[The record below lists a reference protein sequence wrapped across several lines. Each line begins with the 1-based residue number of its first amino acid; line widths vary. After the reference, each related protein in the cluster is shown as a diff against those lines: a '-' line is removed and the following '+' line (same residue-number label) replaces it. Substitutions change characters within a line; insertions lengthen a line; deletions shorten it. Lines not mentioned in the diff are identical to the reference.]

1 MKRQKITMATSITSN
16 YAGELARPYVSAA
29 LLSGVTLS
37 QPTVRIMDGVKFKG
51 NIPIVAASGLLAA
64 GTCSFSDASTI
75 TLTERVIQPTELQVN
90 VELCKKDWIAHW
102 EAANLGAG
110 RLGQTLPSSIQ
121 GYLLEYFAAK
131 VAEAIENHISNG
143 EVGGSTGYARFDGFV
158 EVIKDASPVG
168 NKFKGGAGA
177 GSTDASD
184 TALAALSSAGDPT
197 DAAEVIDVLEAFLPA
212 IPTRILQSSDFTLYM
227 NNKQIFALRR
237 AQAALGFK
245 DEYYERES
253 ALTSFLGYRVAQANG
268 LADTHIVAGPS
279 ENFVFGTDTLGEQNE
294 ANVID
299 MAMTDGSQN
308 VRVVMRFSA
317 GTQIAIVGDAFR
329 YRYVA

>member
-1 MKRQKITMATSITSN
+1 MEHQ
-16 YAGELARPYVSAA
+16 G
-29 LLSGVTLS
+29 
-37 QPTVRIMDGVKFKG
+37 
-51 NIPIVAASGLLAA
+51 
-64 GTCSFSDASTI
+64 
-75 TLTERVIQPTELQVN
+75 N
-90 VELCKKDWIAHW
+90 VERCKEAWIAHW

-131 VAEAIENHISNG
+131 VAEEIENHIWNG

-197 DAAEVIDVLEAFLPA
+197 DAAEVIGVLEAFLPA